1 MSRKIVVVLLFAAL
15 AMLVAPLAY
24 NAPVIHTRIVMTSEA
39 KSGPSAVAPFMY
51 AGIRG

>member
-1 MSRKIVVVLLFAAL
+1 MSRKIVVVLLCSRP
-15 AMLVAPLAY
+15 APCSWLAY

-51 AGIRG
+51 GGIRG